1 MEVLYQLSYVGTRSN
16 PSVPVRDRS
25 DADGADLLTCAS
37 GPPLDTLSVLAVR
50 ESSGEQELVD
60 MATQLSSGMS
70 VVEQQSATSRPGIE
84 ERTSR
89 LVDGA
94 LQVGEAPAAGVVE
107 GLPPGLRWPA
117 ALQWLAMVCRF
128 EALDARL
135 RRFGSMVTL
144 RFPGLGSIVLPSD
157 PRLIREVFTAERD
170 VMRAGEA
177 NAPLAAVL
185 GRNSVLLLDGERH
198 LQRRRM
204 LLAPFHGEAVRKYA
218 QAVAQVTEDEVG
230 RWPRG
235 EEFATWPRM
244 QAITLEVIMRAVMGV
259 QDEGRLERLRPLL
272 LRVQRNSI
280 YGVLAEGAWPG
291 ISESWIGRR
300 LPWVRARMQAER
312 VLEEEI
318 AAHREHPDGRDDIL
332 ALLIATRD
340 ENGRPLSD
348 AELRGELLTLL
359 IAGYETTSTVLAW
372 CFERLVRHP
381 EVLGRL
387 QRELADGDG
396 ERYLGAVVDETLRSR
411 PVVDSVQ
418 RKLAASFELGGYR
431 IPAGATVAPSIVGV
445 QSSPEQFE
453 EPAAFRPERFLDGPP
468 APYTLIPFGGGVRR
482 CIGASFA
489 VMEIKTVLRTV
500 LGTVELQPTVATPEK
515 PTRGR
520 RIATYPSRGGRIVV
534 CDR

>member
-1 MEVLYQLSYVGTRSN
+1 VLHAAQ
-16 PSVPVRDRS
+16 
-25 DADGADLLTCAS
+25 
-37 GPPLDTLSVLAVR
+37 
-50 ESSGEQELVD
+50 
-60 MATQLSSGMS
+60 
-70 VVEQQSATSRPGIE
+70 
-84 ERTSR
+84 
-89 LVDGA
+89 
-94 LQVGEAPAAGVVE
+94 APAPRVVD

-128 EALDARL
+128 DALDARL
-135 RRFGSMVTL
+135 RRFGSLVTL
-144 RFPGLGSIVLPSD
+144 RFPGLGSIVMPSD
-157 PRLIREVFTAERD
+157 PQMIKEVFTAERD

-218 QAVAQVTEDEVG
+218 QVVVQVTEEEVR

-235 EEFATWPRM
+235 EEFATWPCM

-259 QDEGRLERLRPLL
+259 RDPGRLERLRPLL

-280 YGVLAEGAWPG
+280 YGVLAEGARPG
-291 ISESWIGRR
+291 ISESWLGRR
-300 LPWVRARMQAER
+300 MPWVRARMQAER

-318 AAHREHPDGRDDIL
+318 AAHRERPDGGDDIL

-340 ENGRPLSD
+340 EDGRPLSD

-372 CFERLVRHP
+372 SFERLVRHP
-381 EVLGRL
+381 HVLSRL
-387 QRELADGDG
+387 QRELAGED
-396 ERYLGAVVDETLRSR
+396 ERYLSAVVDETLRSR

-418 RKLAASFELGGYR
+418 RKLAARFELGGYR
-431 IPAGATVAPSIVGV
+431 IPAGATVGPSIVGV
-445 QSSPEQFE
+445 QSSPEVFDD
-453 EPAAFRPERFLDGPP
+453 PAAFRPERFLERAP

-500 LGTVELQPTVATPEK
+500 LSAVELQPTAAAPEK

-534 CDR
+534 RDR

>member
-1 MEVLYQLSYVGTRSN
+1 
-16 PSVPVRDRS
+16 
-25 DADGADLLTCAS
+25 
-37 GPPLDTLSVLAVR
+37 
-50 ESSGEQELVD
+50 
-60 MATQLSSGMS
+60 MATPLSSGAS
-70 VVEQQSATSRPGIE
+70 VVEQGPSASDAKAPERRPWPG
-84 ERTSR
+84 RR
-89 LVDGA
+89 RVRA
-94 LQVGEAPAAGVVE
+94 GETAAREVID

-128 EALDARL
+128 DALDARL
-135 RRFGSMVTL
+135 RRFGSLVTL
-144 RFPGLGSIVLPSD
+144 RVPGLGSIVLPSD
-157 PRLIREVFTAERD
+157 PQLIKEVFTAERD

-204 LLAPFHGEAVRKYA
+204 LLAPFHGEAVHKYA
-218 QAVAQVTEDEVG
+218 QVVVAVTEDEVG

-259 QDEGRLERLRPLL
+259 HDQGRLERLRPLL

-280 YGVLAEGAWPG
+280 YGILAEGARPG
-291 ISESWIGRR
+291 ISESWLGRR

-318 AAHREHPDGRDDIL
+318 AVHRQCPDGRDDIL

-340 ENGRPLSD
+340 EDGRPLSD

-381 EVLGRL
+381 QVLGRL
-387 QRELADGDG
+387 QDELAGEDG

-411 PVVDSVQ
+411 PVLDSVQ
-418 RKLAASFELGGYR
+418 RKLAAAFELGGYR
-431 IPAGATVAPSIVGV
+431 IPAGATVGPSIVGV
-445 QSSPEQFE
+445 QSSPEQFD
-453 EPAAFRPERFLDGPP
+453 EPGAFRPERFLDGPP

-500 LGTVELQPTVATPEK
+500 LATVELQPTIAPSEK

-534 CDR
+534 RDK

>member
-1 MEVLYQLSYVGTRSN
+1 
-16 PSVPVRDRS
+16 
-25 DADGADLLTCAS
+25 
-37 GPPLDTLSVLAVR
+37 
-50 ESSGEQELVD
+50 
-60 MATQLSSGMS
+60 MATPLSSGAS
-70 VVEQQSATSRPGIE
+70 VVEQEAAASGLRAEGRSRQAG
-84 ERTSR
+84 ER
-89 LVDGA
+89 A
-94 LQVGEAPAAGVVE
+94 LHVEQARAPRVID

-128 EALDARL
+128 DALDARL
-135 RRFGSMVTL
+135 RRFGPLVTV
-144 RFPGLGSIVLPSD
+144 RVPGLGSIVMPFD
-157 PRLIREVFTAERD
+157 PQMIKEVFTAERD

-204 LLAPFHGEAVRKYA
+204 LLAPFHGEAVHKYA
-218 QAVAQVTEDEVG
+218 RVVTQVTNEEVG

-244 QAITLEVIMRAVMGV
+244 QAITLEVIMRAIMGV
-259 QDEGRLERLRPLL
+259 HDPGRLERLRPLL

-280 YGVLAEGAWPG
+280 YGILAEGARPG
-291 ISESWIGRR
+291 ISESWLGRR
-300 LPWVRARMQAER
+300 MPWVRARMQAER

-318 AAHREHPDGRDDIL
+318 AAHRERPDGRDDIL
-332 ALLIATRD
+332 ALLISTRD
-340 ENGRPLSD
+340 EDGRPLSD

-381 EVLGRL
+381 DVLARL
-387 QRELADGDG
+387 QRELGGDDG
-396 ERYLGAVVDETLRSR
+396 ERYLSAVVDETLRSR

-418 RKLAASFELGGYR
+418 RKLASQFELGGYR
-431 IPAGATVAPSIVGV
+431 IPAGATVGPSIVGV
-445 QSSPEQFE
+445 QSSPEAFE
-453 EPAAFRPERFLDGPP
+453 DPAAFRPERFLDGPP

-500 LGTVELQPTVATPEK
+500 LGAIELQTTTAAPEK

-520 RIATYPSRGGRIVV
+520 RIATYPSLGGRIVV
-534 CDR
+534 RDKAGLDSCL

>member
-1 MEVLYQLSYVGTRSN
+1 MATPLSSSTRVVERAAAMSGTATAKGASRAGERGVQTGER
-16 PSVPVRDRS
+16 SVP
-25 DADGADLLTCAS
+25 
-37 GPPLDTLSVLAVR
+37 DTI
-50 ESSGEQELVD
+50 D
-60 MATQLSSGMS
+60 
-70 VVEQQSATSRPGIE
+70 
-84 ERTSR
+84 
-89 LVDGA
+89 
-94 LQVGEAPAAGVVE
+94 

-128 EALDARL
+128 DALDARL
-135 RRFGSMVTL
+135 RRFGSLVTL
-144 RFPGLGSIVLPSD
+144 RFPGLGSIVMPSD
-157 PRLIREVFTAERD
+157 PEMIREVFTAERD

-185 GRNSVLLLDGERH
+185 GCNSVLLLDGDRH

-204 LLAPFHGEAVRKYA
+204 LLAPFHGEAVHKYA
-218 QAVAQVTEDEVG
+218 RLVAQVTEEEIR

-259 QDEGRLERLRPLL
+259 HDEGRLERLRPLL

-280 YGVLAEGAWPG
+280 YGVLAEGARPG
-291 ISESWIGRR
+291 ISESWLGRR

-318 AAHREHPDGRDDIL
+318 AAHRECAEGRDDIL
-332 ALLIATRD
+332 ALLIATRNED
-340 ENGRPLSD
+340 GRPLSD
-348 AELRGELLTLL
+348 EELRGELLTLL

-381 EVLGRL
+381 EALARL
-387 QRELADGDG
+387 QRELAEDD
-396 ERYLGAVVDETLRSR
+396 ERYLSAVVDETLRSR

-418 RKLAASFELGGYR
+418 RKLAAQFELGGYR
-431 IPAGATVAPSIVGV
+431 IPAGATVGPSIVGV
-445 QSSPEQFE
+445 QSSPEVFE
-453 EPAAFRPERFLDGPP
+453 DPTAFRPERFLHGPP

-500 LGTVELQPTVATPEK
+500 LSAVELQPTVAAPEK

-534 CDR
+534 RDKVGHDSCL